1 MYFHTKKRNIAKSF
15 IKKTTKPK
23 LPYLVLFLRTKTL
36 PSKCM
41 SSSQETL
48 DVARQPSHD
57 NKLLGL
63 TPFSMLKK
71 QLNSHRRTNL
81 NILIRHFKETL
92 KLEKNKMALKSA
104 IKLAK

>member
-1 MYFHTKKRNIAKSF
+1 MYFQTKKRNIAKSF
-15 IKKTTKPK
+15 IKNTTKPK

-48 DVARQPSHD
+48 DVARQLSQD

-71 QLNSHRRTNL
+71 TAQFTQ
-81 NILIRHFKETL
+81 
-92 KLEKNKMALKSA
+92 KNKSKYFNKSFQGFFE
-104 IKLAK
+104 IGKEPNGFKKRD